1 VLAWLGEQSFDIVVA
16 IRRGEGQTKP
26 TVRAPHPLAVSETS
40 DTLVIDLTDRGY
52 VGLGTEGTVAVL
64 EAERVI
70 LDRLPILPCLK
81 TRVAAETDYDAAL
94 PLEAVIDNQHPPI
107 ARTVAQEHCESW

>member
-1 VLAWLGEQSFDIVVA
+1 MARFLTYGDRQNCARQRQVRHGPTRTAHKRLAHLWPD
-16 IRRGEGQTKP
+16 
-26 TVRAPHPLAVSETS
+26 SETP

-70 LDRLPILPCLK
+70 LDRLPILPC
-81 TRVAAETDYDAAL
+81 
-94 PLEAVIDNQHPPI
+94 
-107 ARTVAQEHCESW
+107 